1 MHMQRFRIV
10 MADGQPVWPGEI
22 TRANHPAIGDEIVMF
37 DYPDV
42 VRFVVERFDRRR
54 DWKPDDELKPL
65 QAILR
70 RVPAGRRVQ
79 PRGVLSEHHIARR
92 LEEALDQALTE
103 FPVHTVLHL
112 SKADFIELC
121 ASEGIGEGPRQ
132 SFATRLYHG
141 VPIELGED
149 GDESSYFTG
158 HRMLDGQP
166 GEAGTVTLTCEDGAP
181 FVMDREILWIAERL
195 ASGVVTRDGAASK
208 IFEIVVPSELTK
220 VARRTFERIAEGLT
234 RVEQKQLSPWM
245 AAQELTGMKMALR
258 GANASA
264 GPV

>member
-1 MHMQRFRIV
+1 

-22 TRANHPAIGDEIVMF
+22 TRPNHPAIGDEIVMF

-79 PRGVLSEHHIARR
+79 PQGDLSAHHIARR
-92 LEEALDQALTE
+92 LEEGLDQALAE

-112 SKADFIELC
+112 SQADFVALC

-141 VPIELGED
+141 VPIELGDD

-158 HRMLDGQP
+158 HRMVDGWPGEAGTVSITCEDGDDSSYFTGHRLVDGQP
-166 GEAGTVTLTCEDGAP
+166 GEAGTITLTCDDGTP
-181 FVMDREILWIAERL
+181 FVLDREILW
-195 ASGVVTRDGAASK
+195 
-208 IFEIVVPSELTK
+208 
-220 VARRTFERIAEGLT
+220 
-234 RVEQKQLSPWM
+234 LS
-245 AAQELTGMKMALR
+245 LIHI
-258 GANASA
+258 
-264 GPV
+264 

>member
-10 MADGQPVWPGEI
+10 MADGRPVWPGEI
-22 TRANHPAIGDEIVMF
+22 MRPNHPAIGDEIVMF

-42 VRFVVERFDRRR
+42 LRFVVERFDRRR

-70 RVPAGRRVQ
+70 RLPAGRRVQ
-79 PRGVLSEHHIARR
+79 PQGELSAHHVARR
-92 LEEALDQALTE
+92 LEEGLDQALIE
-103 FPVHTVLHL
+103 FPLNTVLHL
-112 SKADFIELC
+112 SKDDFVALC

-158 HRMLDGQP
+158 HRMIDGQP
-166 GEAGTVTLTCEDGAP
+166 GETGVISITCEDGAP
-181 FVMDREILWIAERL
+181 FILDREILWVAERL
-195 ASGVVTRDGAASK
+195 AAAVVTRDGAASR
-208 IFEIVVPSELTK
+208 IFEIVVPPDLTK
-220 VARRTFERIAEGLT
+220 AGRRTFERIAESLT
-234 RVEQKQLSPWM
+234 LVEQKRVSPWM
-245 AAQELTGMKMALR
+245 AAQDLTGMKMALH
-258 GANASA
+258 GHPAE
-264 GPV
+264 VQ